1 MSEHDEFPA
10 GVPRWVETLQP
21 QPQAA
26 VDFYGPLFGWELS
39 EPEPMPGGVSG
50 DYFVAR
56 VGGRPVAGIGTLPD
70 LGGPPMAVWNT
81 YVGVDSVEQSVDR
94 VKAAGGNV
102 LMGPLKG
109 IPSGHFAVFAD
120 ATGAPISV
128 CEPKARPSAQ
138 LVNEP
143 GAWAMSSLHTTDG
156 QSATAFYEAVFGWQ
170 PQTVGAPEAPLT
182 LFRLPGYVG
191 GELEGPIARDVVAA
205 MAPPSDPSAG
215 PTVPP
220 HWNVNLQVSDA
231 DAVAQH
237 ASSLGGTIIMPP
249 TDAPGFRSAV
259 LIDPQ
264 GAAFSISQPTAS
276 QPA

>member
-1 MSEHDEFPA
+1 
-10 GVPRWVETLQP
+10 VETLQP

-70 LGGPPMAVWNT
+70 LDGPPMAVWNT

-264 GAAFSISQPTAS
+264 GAFSISQPTAS